1 MIKLTCSV
9 KRSYINGEK
18 TTGGER
24 KQLPLC
30 PTSCS
35 WHRAMTSYAVTSR
48 SFFTC
53 ESIYLAACSR
63 VQEFQPFNPRKHL
76 IPQRFTHAFSRR
88 TSCSTLTAAAGVLG
102 GEGLSWN
109 KLRKIC
115 SLEIFLITW
124 KSRKKQT
131 QFNSLPH
138 RGHPASRTL
147 FIRFC

>member
-1 MIKLTCSV
+1 MGK
-9 KRSYINGEK
+9 
-18 TTGGER
+18 
-24 KQLPLC
+24 KQLGGNES
-30 PTSCS
+30 SCHFAQQAAHGTGL
-35 WHRAMTSYAVTSR
+35 WRDYAVTSR

-138 RGHPASRTL
+138 RGHTASRTL